1 MDMSES
7 TNSDGLSVS
16 DWRSFRV
23 GHSVYLLASLGIRSL
38 GGDPGNRCFTRT
50 SLRLKQDF
58 YYGVVLVRF
67 HAQEKKQCL
76 FFYLEDC
83 RRICQLGRLDGSTQ
97 DLSPRICIECPWDL
111 TRQCSTSKAC
121 PTDLGWQNWVR
132 VANLVKRDPLMVRP
146 HWVVQC

>member
-1 MDMSES
+1 MADDLQEETFVDMSES

-23 GHSVYLLASLGIRSL
+23 GHSVYLLGSLGIRSL

-67 HAQEKKQCL
+67 HAQEKKQMFVL
-76 FFYLEDC
+76 LS
-83 RRICQLGRLDGSTQ
+83 GRLPENLST
-97 DLSPRICIECPWDL
+97 RK
-111 TRQCSTSKAC
+111 T
-121 PTDLGWQNWVR
+121 
-132 VANLVKRDPLMVRP
+132 
-146 HWVVQC
+146 